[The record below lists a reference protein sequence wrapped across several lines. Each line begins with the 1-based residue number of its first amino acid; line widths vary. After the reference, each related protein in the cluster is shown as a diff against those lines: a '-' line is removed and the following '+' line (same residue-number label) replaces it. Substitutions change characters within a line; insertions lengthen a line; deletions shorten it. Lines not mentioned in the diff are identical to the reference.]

1 MVNCLIT
8 GRAVYQYFTFKD
20 KHYTFCCTG
29 CLDTLVNKVCNKEPA
44 VKKIIMK
51 SKDVKK
57 FTKVELSSEQIKKLK
72 SSLGSKGSKRSS
84 GKRSSRKSSKGSKGS
99 KGSRKGSRKG
109 SKGKGSKGKRS
120 RKGSKGKG
128 KGSKGK
134 RSRKGSRNMRGVKR
148 LSHK

>member
-8 GRAVYQYFTFKD
+8 GRAVYQYFTFKG

-51 SKDVKK
+51 SKDIKK

-72 SSLGSKGSKRSS
+72 SSLGSKKNSKRT
-84 GKRSSRKSSKGSKGS
+84 K
-99 KGSRKGSRKG
+99 KGSRKG
-109 SKGKGSKGKRS
+109 SKGKGSRKKKSS
-120 RKGSKGKG
+120 RKKQSSKK
-128 KGSKGK
+128 K
-134 RSRKGSRNMRGVKR
+134 
-148 LSHK
+148 

>member
-51 SKDVKK
+51 SKDVKG

-84 GKRSSRKSSKGSKGS
+84 GKKSSRKSSRKSSKGSKGS
-99 KGSRKGSRKG
+99 KRSRKGSRKS
-109 SKGKGSKGKRS
+109 SKKSKK
-120 RKGSKGKG
+120 
-128 KGSKGK
+128 
-134 RSRKGSRNMRGVKR
+134 
-148 LSHK
+148 

>member
-8 GRAVYQYFTFKD
+8 GRAVYQYFTFKG

-51 SKDVKK
+51 SKDVKG

-72 SSLGSKGSKRSS
+72 SSLGSKKNSKKTKKRSR
-84 GKRSSRKSSKGSKGS
+84 KRSKG
-99 KGSRKGSRKG
+99 KGSRKG
-109 SKGKGSKGKRS
+109 SKVSIKGSKNI
-120 RKGSKGKG
+120 KGGE
-128 KGSKGK
+128 
-134 RSRKGSRNMRGVKR
+134 
-148 LSHK
+148 L

>member
-51 SKDVKK
+51 SKDVKG

-72 SSLGSKGSKRSS
+72 SSLGSKKSSGKRSS
-84 GKRSSRKSSKGSKGS
+84 GKRSSRKKKSSRKSSKKSK
-99 KGSRKGSRKG
+99 K
-109 SKGKGSKGKRS
+109 
-120 RKGSKGKG
+120 
-128 KGSKGK
+128 
-134 RSRKGSRNMRGVKR
+134 
-148 LSHK
+148 